1 MTDLKIIMRIARTDL
16 AILFY
21 SPIAWFI
28 LIVFS
33 FLTTSSFTLLMEN
46 IVTDYDLSGG
56 KEVSLSGICFLGSY
70 GFLSSVVS
78 NIYIYIP
85 LLTMGLI
92 SRETA
97 SGSIKLAYSSPVTSG
112 QIVLGKYLAAIGF
125 GCCLMLVPI
134 DSAIYCISH
143 TEFCRKYR
151 PGIQF
156 YTRTDLLAVNKR
168 KNNRYAEWS
177 NSE

>member
-1 MTDLKIIMRIARTDL
+1 MTDLKIIMRIVRTDL

-33 FLTTSSFTLLMEN
+33 FLTTSSFTSLMEN

-85 LLTMGLI
+85 LLTVAKRHRVQSNWHI
-92 SRETA
+92 HPQ
-97 SGSIKLAYSSPVTSG
+97 SPVVRSYWVNIL
-112 QIVLGKYLAAIGF
+112 QPSD
-125 GCCLMLVPI
+125 LV
-134 DSAIYCISH
+134 
-143 TEFCRKYR
+143 
-151 PGIQF
+151 
-156 YTRTDLLAVNKR
+156 AV
-168 KNNRYAEWS
+168 
-177 NSE
+177 

>member
-33 FLTTSSFTLLMEN
+33 FLTTSSFTSLMEN

-70 GFLSSVVS
+70 RSEERRVGKECSE
-78 NIYIYIP
+78 P
-85 LLTMGLI
+85 CR
-92 SRETA
+92 SRW
-97 SGSIKLAYSSPVTSG
+97 SP
-112 QIVLGKYLAAIGF
+112 Y
-125 GCCLMLVPI
+125 
-134 DSAIYCISH
+134 H
-143 TEFCRKYR
+143 
-151 PGIQF
+151 
-156 YTRTDLLAVNKR
+156 
-168 KNNRYAEWS
+168 
-177 NSE
+177 

>member
-33 FLTTSSFTLLMEN
+33 FLTTASFTSLMEN

-56 KEVSLSGICFLGSY
+56 KEASLSGICFLGSY

-85 LLTMGLI
+85 LLTM
-92 SRETA
+92 
-97 SGSIKLAYSSPVTSG
+97 
-112 QIVLGKYLAAIGF
+112 
-125 GCCLMLVPI
+125 
-134 DSAIYCISH
+134 
-143 TEFCRKYR
+143 
-151 PGIQF
+151 
-156 YTRTDLLAVNKR
+156 
-168 KNNRYAEWS
+168 
-177 NSE
+177 

>member
-33 FLTTSSFTLLMEN
+33 FLTTASFTSLMEN

-97 SGSIKLAYSSPVTSG
+97 SGSIKLAYSSPVTSS

-134 DSAIYCISH
+134 ASAIYGSLVIPS
-143 TEFCRKYR
+143 FDWA
-151 PGIQF
+151 PVLVA
-156 YTRTDLLAVNKR
+156 LLGL
-168 KNNRYAEWS
+168 YL
-177 NSE
+177 

>member
-33 FLTTSSFTLLMEN
+33 FLTTASFTSLMEN

-56 KEVSLSGICFLGSY
+56 KEASLSGICFLGSY

-85 LLTMGLI
+85 LLTMNLM
-92 SRETA
+92 SRELG
-97 SGSIKLAYSSPVTSG
+97 SGSIKLLYSSPVTNV
-112 QIVLGKYLAAIGF
+112 QIILGKYLS
-125 GCCLMLVPI
+125 ML
-134 DSAIYCISH
+134 IYALVCFMLSSV
-143 TEFCRKYR
+143 
-151 PGIQF
+151 
-156 YTRTDLLAVNKR
+156 LLSSR
-168 KNNRYAEWS
+168 ILIILRF
-177 NSE
+177 